1 MILSQLAEGRL
12 DWIDALR
19 QDGHDDAI
27 HSRGL
32 EGGVMPQEKG
42 YFADRLRE
50 LRRAAGLS
58 QPGLAEASGV
68 AVSTIREFEQGRR
81 EPTLGTLLKLAAGLS
96 ASLSAFDPPPGQ
108 PKPARKSRGK

>member
-1 MILSQLAEGRL
+1 
-12 DWIDALR
+12 
-19 QDGHDDAI
+19 
-27 HSRGL
+27 
-32 EGGVMPQEKG
+32 MPQEKG

-108 PKPARKSRGK
+108 PKPTRKPRGK